1 MRLIK
6 LYSVGA
12 YFDYHPELQN
22 ATVDVLDASHP
33 STSMLPTEWHVQDE
47 MYEFLDYSESH

>member
-6 LYSVGA
+6 VYSVGA

-47 MYEFLDYSESH
+47 MYDFLDYSESH